1 MAKSAPLRIELDS
14 DLDRRLS
21 EVAEVMDQPKTALVE
36 QAVRDFLEVRDWQ
49 DAAID
54 EGLRAA
60 EEGRVFEHDEI
71 VEWVASWDT
80 PNERPMPTRD
90 RRMRVV
96 WTEPASA
103 ILPPLG
109 RRAPKIAHCSGGSD
123 PADRHGCR
131 AT

>member
-1 MAKSAPLRIELDS
+1 MTKSAPFRLELDG

-21 EVAEVMDQPKTALVE
+21 EVAEVMDQPKAVLVE
-36 QAVRDFLEVRDWQ
+36 RAVREFLELRDWQ

-71 VEWVASWDT
+71 AEWVASWDT

-90 RRMRVV
+90 
-96 WTEPASA
+96 
-103 ILPPLG
+103 
-109 RRAPKIAHCSGGSD
+109 
-123 PADRHGCR
+123 
-131 AT
+131 

>member
-21 EVAEVMDQPKTALVE
+21 EVAEVMDQPETALVE

-80 PNERPMPTRD
+80 ERTAYAHARLTHARRLD
-90 RRMRVV
+90 R
-96 WTEPASA
+96 A
-103 ILPPLG
+103 G
-109 RRAPKIAHCSGGSD
+109 
-123 PADRHGCR
+123 
-131 AT
+131 